1 MSVLKFILLVFLVVC
16 GCAPLRSQTNGN
28 VMTDSTTA
36 AQLQVSRQFFWDSL
50 PKRTGWTND
59 FEKLFSAIEIQLLD
73 SIIDS
78 FEKETTNQICIV
90 TVDSSHISKERF
102 DDLALHIG
110 TTWGIGQQD
119 KSNGI
124 IICISKVYRRI
135 RIYNGRDILPLL
147 SMGETKEIISQHF
160 IAKFK
165 TGDYFSGTLNGLNAI
180 VGTIRQKLNTKT
192 TN

>member
-1 MSVLKFILLVFLVVC
+1 MSVLKLILPALMVVC
-16 GCAPLRSQTNGN
+16 SCSSLCSQTTGN
-28 VMTDSTTA
+28 AVSDSISTA
-36 AQLQVSRQFFWDSL
+36 QVQASRQFFWDSL
-50 PKRTGWTND
+50 PKRNGWTND
-59 FEKLFSAIEIQLLD
+59 FEKLFSEIEIQMLD
-73 SIIDS
+73 SIITV
-78 FEKETTNQICIV
+78 FEKETSNQICIV
-90 TVDSSHISKERF
+90 TVDSFHISKERF

-110 TTWGIGQQD
+110 NTWGIGQQD

-160 IAKFK
+160 IARFK
-165 TGDYFSGTLNGLNAI
+165 TGDYFNGTLNGLNAI

-192 TN
+192 NN